1 MIANVF
7 VTESKLH
14 AVVGAALFVL
24 ALLGA
29 LGCFIAAVCLPV
41 LAGVGAAE
49 AGFAVLNAFSYVG
62 PFALLGAAAFQRRY
76 GHYRMA
82 GVRENTVF
90 LGSLLAVCTWSAA
103 FILAEMLAATALDAC
118 FLLTNASL
126 RNRIAQRSFL
136 LSLIAHGAPRL
147 LFCLSAAATIGIL
160 YFTFDV
166 LRTLARRTRG
176 GAIVKIIAVLCVLL
190 VFAVFQLFIAGMMYI
205 SSAWDGSLLLSPDS
219 VLPLSYMLDTMYHD
233 AVKDVHFLASALL
246 HWVYYAGEIF
256 YVFTG
261 VCLVKWLGRCNNEIA
276 V

>member
-1 MIANVF
+1 MIGEIF

-14 AVVGAALFVL
+14 GFVSAALFAL
-24 ALLGA
+24 AFLGA
-29 LGCFIAAVCLPV
+29 LGCFIAAACLPV
-41 LAGVGAAE
+41 SAGVGAAE
-49 AGFAVLNAFSYVG
+49 IGFAVLNIFSYVG
-62 PFALLGAAAFQRRY
+62 PLALLGAAVFQRRY

-82 GVRENTVF
+82 GVRENAVF
-90 LGSLLAVCTWSAA
+90 WGGLLAVCAWSAA

-118 FLLTNASL
+118 FFLTNASL

-147 LFCLSAAATIGIL
+147 LFCLSVAASVGVL

-176 GAIVKIIAVLCVLL
+176 GIAAKIAAVFCVLL

-261 VCLVKWLGRCNNEIA
+261 VCMVKWLGRCKNEIA

>member
-1 MIANVF
+1 MIGKIF

-14 AVVGAALFVL
+14 GFVGAALFAL
-24 ALLGA
+24 AFLGA

-41 LAGVGAAE
+41 SAGVGAAE
-49 AGFAVLNAFSYVG
+49 IGFAVLNIFSYVG
-62 PFALLGAAAFQRRY
+62 PLALFGVAIFQRRY

-90 LGSLLAVCTWSAA
+90 LGGLLAVCAWSAA

-136 LSLIAHGAPRL
+136 LSLVAHGAPRL
-147 LFCLSAAATIGIL
+147 LFCLSVAASIGIL

-176 GAIVKIIAVLCVLL
+176 GTAVKIA
-190 VFAVFQLFIAGMMYI
+190 AVFFGAVVCLAYLVGASLLMGMFSVWDAG
-205 SSAWDGSLLLSPDS
+205 LLLSPDS
-219 VLPLSYMLDTMYHD
+219 VLPLSYFKDF
-233 AVKDVHFLASALL
+233 VKDVHLLAAPLL
-246 HWVYYAGEIF
+246 HWMFYGSQAVYIFAGA
-256 YVFTG
+256 
-261 VCLVKWLGRCNNEIA
+261 CLVKWLGRCENEIA
-276 V
+276 A